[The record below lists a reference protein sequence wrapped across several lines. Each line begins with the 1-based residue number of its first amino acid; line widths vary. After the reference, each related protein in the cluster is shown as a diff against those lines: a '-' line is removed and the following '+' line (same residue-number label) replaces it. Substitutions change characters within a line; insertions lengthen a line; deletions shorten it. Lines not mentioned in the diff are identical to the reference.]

1 MQFSFRWINCLLMRE
16 MSVKSI
22 IRIWD
27 TYLAEGADAF
37 SDFHPFVCAVFLHR
51 WRDTLLEMDFQGI
64 IMFLQSLPTHD
75 WSDKDAEMLLSEAFM
90 YVLCSRQV
98 QVALWQHRAPAPVTQ
113 ASR

>member
-1 MQFSFRWINCLLMRE
+1 MRE

-37 SDFHPFVCAVFLHR
+37 SDFHPFVCAVFLHK

-64 IMFLQSLPTHD
+64 IMFLQSLPTQG
-75 WSDKDAEMLLSEAFM
+75 WSDKDAELLLSEAFL
-90 YVLCSRQV
+90 YVGCIYIRGSDTRYKSLFGNT
-98 QVALWQHRAPAPVTQ
+98 AHLHP
-113 ASR
+113 